1 MNAFLYIMGKL
12 WWLITKA
19 LSESGE
25 ISFGRTISAVI
36 TLYFLAQDAWFF
48 HRTGHLVDNATLLT
62 QLSVMTAFYVSSKG
76 LGALPGNGKPDA
88 AAKASAGQ

>member
-1 MNAFLYIMGKL
+1 MFNFLAGKI

-36 TLYFLAQDAWFF
+36 TLYFLGQDAWFF
-48 HRTGHLVDNATLLT
+48 HRTGHLIDNATLLT
-62 QLSVMTAFYVSSKG
+62 QLSVMTAFYVGSKG
-76 LGALPGNGKPDA
+76 LGALPGNNKTSPP
-88 AAKASAGQ
+88 SP